1 MSSLKMIQSLI
12 DKYEIGRLSHAFL
25 VETNNIE
32 LCLEDIKQF
41 IKIINCRE
49 KYSKDCTKC
58 NLCKLIDLNNLPSL
72 TVIEPDGMSIKK
84 NQLQEL
90 QDKYSMKPVYSKYN
104 TYIIL
109 NAELMN
115 ASSANSILKFL
126 EEPTD
131 HIIGFLV
138 TNNKEKMLDTIISRC
153 QNIKFIYEDKSKSDE
168 KICLLATEYLEQIE
182 NDDSFLIN
190 KDLILK
196 VLTTRQEINNL
207 FIEILHQLME
217 KIKANYFPGNNFVDK
232 KLKKC
237 NLQIEIVRKVLVM
250 IKQNVNLELL
260 LDYFVIEMRNLNE

>member
-1 MSSLKMIQSLI
+1 MSSLKMIQGLI
-12 DKYEIGRLSHAFL
+12 NKYEIGRLSHAFL

-32 LCLEDIKQF
+32 LCLEDLKKF
-41 IKIINCRE
+41 VKYINCSE
-49 KYSKDCTKC
+49 KYSDNCTKC
-58 NLCKLIDLNNLPSL
+58 NLCKLIDLKNLPSL
-72 TVIEPDGMSIKK
+72 TIIEPDGMSIKK
-84 NQLQEL
+84 NQLEEL

-153 QNIKFIYEDKSKSDE
+153 QNIKFIYDEKSKNDE
-168 KICLLATEYLEQIE
+168 KIKLMATEYLNQIE
-182 NDDSFLIN
+182 NDNSFLIN
-190 KDLILK
+190 KTLILN
-196 VLTTRQEINNL
+196 VITTRQEVNNL
-207 FIEILHQLME
+207 FLEILHQLME

-232 KLKKC
+232 KIKKY
-237 NLQIEIVRKVLVM
+237 NEEIEIVRKVLVM
-250 IKQNVNLELL
+250 IKQNVNLELI
-260 LDYFVIEMRNLNE
+260 LDYFVIEMRKLDE

>member
-1 MSSLKMIQSLI
+1 MSSFKMIQNLI

-25 VETNNIE
+25 VETNNID
-32 LCLEDIKQF
+32 LCLKDIKLF
-41 IKIINCRE
+41 IKYINCSE
-49 KYSKDCTKC
+49 KYNENCTKC

-72 TVIEPDGMSIKK
+72 MIIEPDGMSIKK

-90 QDKYSMKPVYSKYN
+90 QDQFSMKPVYSKYN
-104 TYIIL
+104 SYVIMNT
-109 NAELMN
+109 ELMN

-153 QNIKFIYEDKSKSDE
+153 QNLKFIYDDKSKSDE
-168 KICLLATEYLEQIE
+168 KINIIANEYLEKIE
-182 NDDSFLIN
+182 NDNSFLLN
-190 KDLILK
+190 KTLILNT
-196 VLTTRQEINNL
+196 LTTRQDINNL

-217 KIKANYFPGNNFVDK
+217 KIKANYFPGNNSVDK
-232 KLKKC
+232 NLKKYT
-237 NLQIEIVRKVLVM
+237 LQIEIVRKALVM

-260 LDYFVIEMRNLNE
+260 LDYFVIEMRKLNE

>member
-1 MSSLKMIQSLI
+1 MSSLRMIQNLI

-25 VETNNIE
+25 VETNNID
-32 LCLEDIKQF
+32 LCLDDIKLF
-41 IKIINCRE
+41 VKYINCPHNYNE
-49 KYSKDCTKC
+49 NCNEC

-72 TVIEPDGMSIKK
+72 TIIEPDGMSIKK

-131 HIIGFLV
+131 HIIGFLI
-138 TNNKEKMLDTIISRC
+138 TTNKEKMLDTIISRC
-153 QNIKFIYEDKSKSDE
+153 QNVKFIYEDTNENNESIKL
-168 KICLLATEYLEQIE
+168 IAVEYLDQIG
-182 NDDSFLIN
+182 NDNSYLIN
-190 KDLILK
+190 KTLILST
-196 VLTTRQEINNL
+196 LTTRQDINNL
-207 FIEILHQLME
+207 FIEILHQLMK
-217 KIKANYFPGNNFVDK
+217 KIRENYFPGNNFVDK
-232 KLKKC
+232 NLKKY
-237 NLQIEIVRKVLVM
+237 NMQIEIVRKVLIM

-260 LDYFVIEMRNLNE
+260 LDYFVIEMRKLNE

>member
-1 MSSLKMIQSLI
+1 MSSFKMIQNLI

-25 VETNNIE
+25 VETNNID
-32 LCLEDIKQF
+32 LCLEDIKLF
-41 IKIINCRE
+41 IKYINCPE
-49 KYSKDCTKC
+49 KYNENCTKC
-58 NLCKLIDLNNLPSL
+58 NLCKLIDLNNLPSFMI
-72 TVIEPDGMSIKK
+72 IEPDGMSIKK

-104 TYIIL
+104 AYVIM

-153 QNIKFIYEDKSKSDE
+153 QNIKFIYDDKSKSDE
-168 KICLLATEYLEQIE
+168 KINIIANEYLEKIE
-182 NDDSFLIN
+182 NDDSFLLN
-190 KDLILK
+190 KTLILNT
-196 VLTTRQEINNL
+196 LTTRQDINNL

-217 KIKANYFPGNNFVDK
+217 KIKTNYFPGNNSVDK
-232 KLKKC
+232 NLKKYT
-237 NLQIEIVRKVLVM
+237 LQIEIVRKALVM

-260 LDYFVIEMRNLNE
+260 LDYFVIEMRKLNE